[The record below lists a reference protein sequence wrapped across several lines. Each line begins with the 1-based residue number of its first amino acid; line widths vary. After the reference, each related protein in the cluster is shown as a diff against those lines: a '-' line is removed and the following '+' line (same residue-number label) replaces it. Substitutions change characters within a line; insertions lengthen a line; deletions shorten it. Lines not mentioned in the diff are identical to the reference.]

1 MSRTA
6 RQKSSTD
13 IYHVILRGINRQQI
27 FYDEEDYEYFIS
39 LLDRFKNISHYEI
52 YAYCLMGN
60 HIHILIK
67 TPEEPLEKI
76 FRRIGASFVYW
87 YNLKYQRAGHLFQD
101 RFKSEAVEDDS
112 YFLTVLRYIL
122 RNPVKAGLCISP
134 ADYPYSNIND
144 FLNEKKH
151 SLPCDISEKELLEFI
166 TQDEDDSC
174 MDVAEAPRKGVTEST
189 AKELIRNEFGDVSPV
204 INSKNRESTELSIQ
218 RLSEKGLSIRQLSR
232 LTGISKNVIERIL
245 G

>member
-1 MSRTA
+1 MKND
-6 RQKSSTD
+6 KSSKAKTGKKINIID
-13 IYHVILRGINRQQI
+13 YVIKH
-27 FYDEEDYEYFIS
+27 DEEDYEYFIS

-204 INSKNRESTELSIQ
+204 INSENRESTELSIQ

-232 LTGISKNVIERIL
+232 LTGISKSIIERIL
-245 G
+245 R

>member
-1 MSRTA
+1 
-6 RQKSSTD
+6 
-13 IYHVILRGINRQQI
+13 
-27 FYDEEDYEYFIS
+27 
-39 LLDRFKNISHYEI
+39 
-52 YAYCLMGN
+52 MGN

-76 FRRIGASFVYW
+76 FRRIGASSVYW

-101 RFKSEAVEDDS
+101 RFKSEAVEDDR

-144 FLNEKKH
+144 FLNEKK
-151 SLPCDISEKELLEFI
+151 SSFPSDISEKELLEFI

-174 MDVAEAPRKGVTEST
+174 MDVADAPRKGVTEST

-218 RLSEKGLSIRQLSR
+218 RLSEKGLSIHQLSR
-232 LTGISKNVIERIL
+232 LTGISKSIIERIL
-245 G
+245 R

>member
-87 YNLKYQRAGHLFQD
+87 YNLK
-101 RFKSEAVEDDS
+101 
-112 YFLTVLRYIL
+112 
-122 RNPVKAGLCISP
+122 P
-134 ADYPYSNIND
+134 
-144 FLNEKKH
+144 
-151 SLPCDISEKELLEFI
+151 
-166 TQDEDDSC
+166 
-174 MDVAEAPRKGVTEST
+174 
-189 AKELIRNEFGDVSPV
+189 
-204 INSKNRESTELSIQ
+204 
-218 RLSEKGLSIRQLSR
+218 
-232 LTGISKNVIERIL
+232 
-245 G
+245 